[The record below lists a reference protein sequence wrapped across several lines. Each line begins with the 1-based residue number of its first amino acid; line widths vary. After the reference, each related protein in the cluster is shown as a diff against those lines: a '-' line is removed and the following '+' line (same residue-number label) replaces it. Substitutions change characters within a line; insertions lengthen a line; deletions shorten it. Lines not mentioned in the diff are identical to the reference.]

1 MRKQHWKHR
10 VRGSAEGETVAEYG
24 LLVALVV
31 VVVLAVLV
39 TIGDQAVSVFTEV
52 ANALGS

>member
-1 MRKQHWKHR
+1 MKQHWRHR
-10 VRGSAEGETVAEYG
+10 VRNGAEGETVAEYG
-24 LLVALVV
+24 LLLALVV